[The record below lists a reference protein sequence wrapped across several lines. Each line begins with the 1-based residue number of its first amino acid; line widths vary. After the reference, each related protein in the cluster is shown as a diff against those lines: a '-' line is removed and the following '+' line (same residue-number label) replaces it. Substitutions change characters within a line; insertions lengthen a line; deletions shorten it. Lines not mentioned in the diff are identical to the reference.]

1 MEIGVFLSNDAFT
14 NFIHEETEKFGIQPE
29 QSSDIFCSGN
39 VAYDISTRDNNFN
52 NHPIHYTSEP
62 IATNNN
68 DQYYS
73 TASFAS
79 ESTSHTSQ
87 FIGHNAN
94 EQQILEQNS
103 PSIFPPHNNP
113 PAHSPSMN
121 NASSSQIQTVKILGY
136 EIIIIPISSPLASL
150 ISLDVQ
156 HQLQQGDT
164 YLDYSSYSVNP
175 TQLNQEQ
182 DYSFATNGY
191 DPTLRYPSHAP
202 QSNASDQIYLPN
214 SPQIQTV
221 EISGYKII
229 IIPTSSPLT
238 SSTNLDMNQ
247 QFQQGNTYVDYSRSV
262 NPPQLIQ
269 QQHYFSSV
277 GETSINENVIN
288 AHIHV
293 SDNTQPQFQQ

>member
-1 MEIGVFLSNDAFT
+1 MYQNPS
-14 NFIHEETEKFGIQPE
+14 EKFGIQPE

-39 VAYDISTRDNNFN
+39 VAYDDFSTRDNNLN
-52 NHPIHYTSEP
+52 NHPVPYTSV
-62 IATNNN
+62 
-68 DQYYS
+68 
-73 TASFAS
+73 
-79 ESTSHTSQ
+79 
-87 FIGHNAN
+87 HNAN
-94 EQQILEQNS
+94 EQEILEQNS
-103 PSIFPPHNNP
+103 PSNFPPHNNP

-156 HQLQQGDT
+156 HQLQQVNA
-164 YLDYSSYSVNP
+164 YSDYSSYSVNP

-191 DPTLRYPSHAP
+191 DPTFQYPSHAP
-202 QSNASDQIYLPN
+202 QSNASDQIYLPS

-229 IIPTSSPLT
+229 IIPTSSPVT
-238 SSTNLDMNQ
+238 SSNYLDMNQ

-262 NPPQLIQ
+262 NPPQLNP
-269 QQHYFSSV
+269 QQHYFSSE

-293 SDNTQPQFQQ
+293 SDNTQPQFQQLNYLGLSESLNNFNNFFG